1 MVPQKTGDLR
11 TNLEDC
17 ASLSFI
23 HVCRGVHSNQPLPT
37 ISLSYLIQ
45 IPWISYLD
53 PILLPS
59 SGSTKGFLWPKMR
72 SPTS

>member
-1 MVPQKTGDLR
+1 MVPQKTGDVR

-37 ISLSYLIQ
+37 ISLSYLDT
-45 IPWISYLD
+45 LD
-53 PILLPS
+53 ILPGAHSAPQLRVHQGLPVA
-59 SGSTKGFLWPKMR
+59 
-72 SPTS
+72 